1 MKEIKMDKA
10 RALKELHT
18 MQQAYATLFSVTN
31 KIHIRG
37 DEYFEGLTSRQFMTI
52 VAILH
57 LPQEETTLVN
67 IAKKLGTTKQ
77 NVSKLLSGMIEKKYI
92 EIIPC
97 KSDKRAI
104 NVKLTELGE
113 SIVLKN
119 SEKSVMYV
127 LDLFS
132 EFSLKEV
139 ETIWYLLKKLYYF
152 DGIEQDGF
160 EDEGVKLDIETAEQ
174 NKQSD
179 AIIELVRKRRENID

>member
-1 MKEIKMDKA
+1 MDKA